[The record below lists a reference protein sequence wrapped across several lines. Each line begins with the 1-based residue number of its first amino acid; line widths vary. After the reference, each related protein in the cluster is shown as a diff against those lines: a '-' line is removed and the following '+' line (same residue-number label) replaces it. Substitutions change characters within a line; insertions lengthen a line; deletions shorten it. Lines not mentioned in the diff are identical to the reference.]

1 MKIDSFVDESDNNNK
16 LYRYICLTSE
26 ISIGDSKSFS
36 IKTAEGKDI
45 EIAVFNI
52 DGIFYAISNTCIH
65 KGGPL
70 TKGFLDKDIVTCP
83 WHGWK
88 YSVKDGKSP
97 HQGGDSVNSYDVKK
111 IEDKVYVSSIPST
124 IGKKIFQPHKAYLE
138 LEKSIDEFLMHK
150 SEEMILLADDKKIK
164 ILGISTTNAN
174 DKLAPRQSTSE
185 DALQFALDYARQ
197 VLYTE
202 TVMIKLRDLEFSHCE
217 GYYSKNA
224 NACIFPCSIS
234 ERDKEDQM
242 IQIYEKV
249 ILWAD
254 VVLIATPIRWGS
266 ASSLYYKM
274 IQRMNCVQNQSITHN
289 RYLIRDKVAS
299 FIITGG
305 QDNVQH
311 VAGELMSFWAQ
322 LGFVFGKFPFVGW
335 TRGWYAEDTENNYNV
350 MMASLKKNINNYNQ
364 TEKEKEKVE
373 KNSQMYKDIV
383 KTIHGA
389 VEMALIIKR
398 NRYDQNVLNNSTIS
412 K

>member
-1 MKIDSFVDESDNNNK
+1 MNIDSFIEESDNNNNP
-16 LYRYICLTSE
+16 YRYICLTSE
-26 ISIGDSKSFS
+26 IPVGNSKSFS

-70 TKGFLDKDIVTCP
+70 SKGFLEKDIITCP

-111 IEDKVYVSSIPST
+111 IEDKIYVNSIPLK
-124 IGKKIFQPHKAYLE
+124 IGKKIFQPHKAYSE
-138 LEKSIDEFLMHK
+138 LEKSVDDFLMHK
-150 SEEMILLADDKKIK
+150 SEDMILSADDKKIK

-174 DKLAPRQSTSE
+174 DKIAPRQSTSE
-185 DALQFALDYARQ
+185 DALQFTLDYARK
-197 VLYTE
+197 VLDTE
-202 TVMIKLRDLEFSHCE
+202 TVMIKLRDLEFNHCE

-350 MMASLKKNINNYNQ
+350 MMASLNKNINNNNQ

-389 VEMALIIKR
+389 VELAMIIKR
-398 NRYDQNVLNNSTIS
+398 NRYDQNVLQF
-412 K
+412 KK

>member
-1 MKIDSFVDESDNNNK
+1 MKIDSFTKEPNSGNNNQNS
-16 LYRYICLTSE
+16 YHYIGLSSE
-26 ISIGDSKSFS
+26 IPIGKSKKFS
-36 IKTAEGKDI
+36 IKTAEQKNI

-52 DGIFYAISNTCIH
+52 DGRFYAISDRCIH

-70 TKGFLDKDIVTCP
+70 SKGFIDNDIVTCP

-97 HQGGDSVNSYDVKK
+97 HKGGDSVNSYDVKK
-111 IEDKVYVSSIPST
+111 IDDKIYVNSIPST
-124 IGKKIFQPHKAYLE
+124 IGKKIFQPHEAYSE
-138 LEKSIDEFLMHK
+138 LEKSVDDYLMHK
-150 SEEMILLADDKKIK
+150 SKDKILFVDDKKIR
-164 ILGISTTNAN
+164 ILGISTTNAS
-174 DKLAPRQSTSE
+174 DKIAPRQSTSE
-185 DALQFALDYARQ
+185 DALQFALDYARK
-197 VLYTE
+197 VLGTE
-202 TVMIKLRDLEFSHCE
+202 TVMIKLRDLEFNHCE

-254 VVLIATPIRWGS
+254 IVLIATPIRWGN

-311 VAGELMSFWAQ
+311 VAGDLLSFWSQ

-335 TRGWYAEDTENNYNV
+335 TRGWYAEDTENNYDAL
-350 MMASLKKNINNYNQ
+350 MASLNHGIENNR
-364 TEKEKEKVE
+364 KEEEEIV
-373 KNSQMYKDIV
+373 KNSQMYKDMV

-389 VEMALIIKR
+389 FEMALLIKR
-398 NRYDQNVLNNSTIS
+398 NRYDQNVLNNL
-412 K
+412 KK

>member
-1 MKIDSFVDESDNNNK
+1 MSEEDDKNSS
-16 LYRYICLTSE
+16 YRYVCLSSQ
-26 ISIGDSKSFS
+26 IPRGKSKKFS
-36 IKTAEGKDI
+36 IKDEEEKNL
-45 EIAVFNI
+45 EIAVFNVN
-52 DGIFYAISNTCIH
+52 GIFYAISDSCIH

-70 TKGFLDKDIVTCP
+70 SDGFIDGDVVTCP

-88 YSVKDGKSP
+88 YSVKNGKSP
-97 HQGGDSVNSYDVKK
+97 HEGGDSVSSFEVKVTGSKLYVNCVPSSVGKRIFRPHGSYLK
-111 IEDKVYVSSIPST
+111 
-124 IGKKIFQPHKAYLE
+124 LE
-138 LEKSIDEFLMHK
+138 ESVNNHLMHK
-150 SEEMILLADDKKIK
+150 SNDEIIPIDDKKIR
-164 ILGISTTNAN
+164 ILGISTTNTN
-174 DKLAPRQSTSE
+174 DKIAPRKSTSE
-185 DALQFALDYARQ
+185 DALHFALEFARKE
-197 VLYTE
+197 LEAE

-224 NACIFPCSIS
+224 KACIFPCSIS

-289 RYLIRDKVAS
+289 RHLIRDKTAA

-311 VAGELMSFWAQ
+311 VAGELLSFWSE

-335 TRGWYAEDTENNYNV
+335 TRGWYAEDTENNYDA
-350 MMASLKKNINNYNQ
+350 MMSSLNND
-364 TEKEKEKVE
+364 TSVDTGLE
-373 KNSQMYKDIV
+373 KNSKMYNDII
-383 KTIHGA
+383 KTIRGA
-389 VEMALIIKR
+389 FEMALLVKR
-398 NRYDQNVLNNSTIS
+398 NRYDQSVLH
-412 K
+412 KGA